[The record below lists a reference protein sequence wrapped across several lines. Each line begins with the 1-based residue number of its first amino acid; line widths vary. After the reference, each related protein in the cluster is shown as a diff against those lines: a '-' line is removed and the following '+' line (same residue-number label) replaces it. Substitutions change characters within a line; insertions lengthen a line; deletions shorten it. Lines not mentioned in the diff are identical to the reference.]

1 MKTDLVIV
9 GAGGHGLSTY
19 ELALSTGKFKVIG
32 FLDDTKQFGTRI
44 VNDCFVI
51 GKISTDFNVSSN
63 EIKIAMGLAGEM
75 SMRKRLTLLNEFEKS
90 NYEFPTL
97 IHPSAQISNLAQISQ
112 GSQIHALTNVGVNT
126 KIGRHSVINSG
137 VIVEHGTNILE
148 SCSISPGS
156 VLCGDVMIG
165 KSVFIGANST
175 VLPGIKIA
183 DFAIIG
189 AGSLV
194 NKNLESGKTYYGV
207 PAREFKN

>member
-19 ELALSTGKFKVIG
+19 ELALSTGKFRVVG
-32 FLDDTKQFGTRI
+32 FLDDTKQVGTKI
-44 VNDCFVI
+44 VNDCSVI
-51 GKISTDFNVSSN
+51 GKIVTDFHESSKTM
-63 EIKIAMGLAGEM
+63 KIAMGLAGEM
-75 SMRKRLTLLNEFEKS
+75 SMGKRLSLLNEFEKY

-97 IHPSAQISNLAQISQ
+97 IHPSAQISNLAEIAQ
-112 GSQIHALTNVGVNT
+112 GAQIHALTIIGINT

-137 VIVEHGTNILE
+137 VIVEHGAKILE

-156 VLCGDVMIG
+156 VLCGNVAIG

-175 VLPGIKIA
+175 ILPGIKIG
-183 DFAIIG
+183 DFSIIG

-194 NKNLESGKTYYGV
+194 NRNLEPDKTYYGV
-207 PAREFKN
+207 PARESKT